1 MRNVDVQIGARIVT
15 GVGLRRVRGRRY
27 AIELGNVGEVVE
39 VLEQGADGAIV
50 ARGGREFVAVTIGS
64 SPKPSAIR
72 GSFPGVVLKVD
83 YPERCGRIRMI
94 DVAASGGMLHVKHS
108 EFGRPEI
115 TIADGVTEEQ
125 VTASPYRF
133 ISWYDVRNAQPEA
146 LVAGWVRDHNER
158 FAADDAQDTGADEGN
173 E

>member
-1 MRNVDVQIGARIVT
+1 MRNADVQIGERIVT

-39 VLEQGADGAIV
+39 VLDQGADGAIV
-50 ARGGREFVAVTIGS
+50 ARGGREFVAVTIGLS
-64 SPKPSAIR
+64 TPKPTAIR
-72 GSFPGVVLKVD
+72 GPFPGVVLQVD
-83 YPERCGRIRMI
+83 YPEPCGRIRMI
-94 DVAASGGMLHVKHS
+94 DVANHGGMLHVKQS

-115 TIADGVTEEQ
+115 TVADGVTEAE

-158 FAADDAQDTGADEGN
+158 LAVQDAGEGN